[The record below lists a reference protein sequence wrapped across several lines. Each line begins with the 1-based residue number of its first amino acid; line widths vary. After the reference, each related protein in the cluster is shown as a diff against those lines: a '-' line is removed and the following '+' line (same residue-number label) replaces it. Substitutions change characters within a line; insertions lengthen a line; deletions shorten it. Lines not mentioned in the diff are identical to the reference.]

1 MNKIKNLWTRTAGYN
16 CIACSPTN
24 PIGFHLDFY
33 EDGEYILTRW
43 DPTQNHQ
50 SWVNTLHGGVQSLLI
65 DEVAGWVV
73 TRKLQTTGVTS
84 KMEVKYIKPVKTN
97 EGEILV
103 RAKLNKQM
111 RNIAYIDAELLNK
124 EGEVCTQGT
133 LIYFCASQ
141 EAAKENGFPGCELEG

>member
-1 MNKIKNLWTRTAGYN
+1 MNKIKNLWTGTPGYN
-16 CIACSPTN
+16 CIACSPNN

-33 EDGEYILTRW
+33 EEGDYILTRW

-50 SWVNTLHGGVQSLLI
+50 SWINTLHGGVQSLLI

-84 KMEVKYIKPVKTN
+84 KMEIKYIKPVKTN

-133 LIYFCASQ
+133 LIYFCASP
-141 EAAKENGFPGCELEG
+141 EMAAKEGFPGCEIE